1 MGEVIEIEEAVQEP
15 WPLAEEIIKKAAN
28 AQWPHCLEVWVHPLK
43 TSAFTALQVTS

>member
-28 AQWPHCLEVWVHPLK
+28 AQWPTLHETNMRPMAGL
-43 TSAFTALQVTS
+43 A